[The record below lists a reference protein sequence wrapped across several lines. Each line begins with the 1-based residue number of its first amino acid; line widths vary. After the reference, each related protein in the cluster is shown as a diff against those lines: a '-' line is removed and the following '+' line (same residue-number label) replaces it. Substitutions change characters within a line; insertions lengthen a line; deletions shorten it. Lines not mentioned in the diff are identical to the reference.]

1 MHKFL
6 FLLFSLSA
14 FFQKT
19 IIRVV
24 SNSLNQPLKSAN
36 LIAKPLQEKDNLK
49 FSITIINFVR
59 SGASYY
65 PQAGIN
71 FLVGLTLK
79 F

>member
-36 LIAKPLQEKDNLK
+36 LIAKPLQEKAESKFLK
-49 FSITIINFVR
+49 E
-59 SGASYY
+59 
-65 PQAGIN
+65 
-71 FLVGLTLK
+71 
-79 F
+79 